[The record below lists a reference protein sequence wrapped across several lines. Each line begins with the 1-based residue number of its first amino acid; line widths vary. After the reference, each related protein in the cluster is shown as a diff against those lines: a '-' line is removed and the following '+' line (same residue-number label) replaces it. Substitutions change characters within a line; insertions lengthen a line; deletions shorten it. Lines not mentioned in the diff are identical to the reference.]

1 MSRRLPA
8 VAVAMLVATPAFA
21 QQAVTP
27 SSSTSQA
34 PLPQATAPEPA
45 GNTNF
50 LSRFFQAYMDGF
62 NAPPATNQTP
72 APRRGLPQP
81 IDSPPFPFGDY
92 QYGGSSEI
100 GVATPNPT
108 SGPLMTALY
117 GGPGGQALK
126 DSHIQIYG
134 WIEPGANISTNHH
147 TNAPEG

>member
-34 PLPQATAPEPA
+34 PVPQATATQPINM

-62 NAPPATNQTP
+62 NAPPATNQAP

-92 QYGGSSEI
+92 QYGGSSII
-100 GVATPNPT
+100 GVSTPNPMST
-108 SGPLMTALY
+108 PLMTALY
-117 GGPGGQALK
+117 GGPGGQAL
-126 DSHIQIYG
+126 
-134 WIEPGANISTNHH
+134 
-147 TNAPEG
+147 